1 MNETNLVSRKLEMV
15 TKKPIHIFIVENN
28 RIFLRMLDYIFT
40 KDFVYRFLE
49 FKSLEECVQNLH
61 LNPDIIILDYALPG
75 VDSND
80 TFKQIKKT
88 NPESNLIVLVSEK
101 DGKDPAQLITDGAND
116 YVLKESYGVAKII
129 EKVENVLNTI
139 N

>member
-1 MNETNLVSRKLEMV
+1 MKETNLVNRKLEMTV
-15 TKKPIHIFIVENN
+15 KKPVHIFIVENN

-40 KDFVYRFLE
+40 KEFVYRFLE
-49 FKSLEECVQNLH
+49 FKSLEECIQNLH

-75 VDSND
+75 VNDND
-80 TFKQIKKT
+80 TFKLIKKT
-88 NPESNLIVLVSEK
+88 NPESNLIVLLSEK
-101 DGKDPAQLITDGAND
+101 DDKDPSQVIKEGAND
-116 YVLKESYGVAKII
+116 YVLKENYGVAKII